1 MEIVH
6 WLEKLYLLVSR
17 FNTINNNKIKGL
29 IMFFE
34 KENNLAVLER
44 TLNKY
49 WDNDDRLQFK
59 NNYDIDDNNFSL
71 FVDSL
76 SIIREVFNQPKTW
89 DTFTLEHMEVLTE
102 LIDICKYFNELDTN
116 HARHLQNPIEVLYLC
131 CIRLFYEV
139 DFRRNEELVYSTLFN
154 EQSLEKIR
162 VNAAN
167 YSKDEH
173 FSSNFRRKVNDIVF
187 SVPYDILKNLFNS
200 KEIKLFSEFD
210 EKNEVANSTLGKIDS
225 YADTITERINKF
237 NNELN
242 EKEKTVN
249 SLKETLDKQE
259 TAFNFVGLYDGFN
272 KLLKTK
278 ILESRIL
285 LGSLVTM
292 GIVMIVPLL
301 CTIFGWLPENILK
314 DEETIPHLLK
324 LVPFISLEVLL
335 IYFFRV
341 ILQNYKS
348 VKAQILQI
356 ELRQTLC
363 QFIQNYAD
371 YSKDIK
377 KDDPAV
383 LEKFENLI
391 FSGIISDAEN
401 LPSTFDGMDQIGKL
415 FSTLKGKG

>member
-1 MEIVH
+1 
-6 WLEKLYLLVSR
+6 
-17 FNTINNNKIKGL
+17 
-29 IMFFE
+29 MFFE

-49 WDNDDRLQFK
+49 WDIGDRLQFK
-59 NNYDIDDNNFSL
+59 NNFDIEDNNFSL

-76 SIIREVFNQPKTW
+76 SIIKEVFNQPKTW
-89 DTFTLEHMEVLTE
+89 DKFTLASTQVSTE
-102 LIDICKYFNELDTN
+102 LIDACKYFNDLDAN
-116 HARHLQNPIEVLYLC
+116 FDIPLDHRIEAMYLF
-131 CIRLFYEV
+131 CIRLLYEV
-139 DFRRNEELVYSTLFN
+139 DFRRNQEVVFSEMFYG
-154 EQSLEKIR
+154 QSLEKIK
-162 VNAAN
+162 VNAADN
-167 YSKDEH
+167 SKNEYL
-173 FSSNFRRKVNDIVF
+173 SSHLRKSVNDIVF

-200 KEIKLFSEFD
+200 EEIKLFSEFD
-210 EKNEVANSTLGKIDS
+210 EIKEAAKSTLGKIDS
-225 YADTITERINKF
+225 YEDTITEKINKF
-237 NNELN
+237 NNELS
-242 EKEKTVN
+242 EKEQTVN

-292 GIVMIVPLL
+292 GIIMIVPLL

-314 DEETIPHLLK
+314 DEEAISHLLK

-377 KDDPAV
+377 KDDPTV

>member
-1 MEIVH
+1 
-6 WLEKLYLLVSR
+6 
-17 FNTINNNKIKGL
+17 
-29 IMFFE
+29 MFFE
-34 KENNLAVLER
+34 DENNRAVLEG

-49 WDNDDRLQFK
+49 WGNEDRLQFK
-59 NNYDIDDNNFSL
+59 NDFDIDDNNFSL

-76 SIIREVFNQPKTW
+76 WIIREIYNQPKAW
-89 DTFTLEHMEVLTE
+89 DELTLVRTQLSTK
-102 LIDICKYFNELDTN
+102 LIENCKYFNSLDSNFDTILEN
-116 HARHLQNPIEVLYLC
+116 SIEVIYLC

-139 DFRRNEELVYSTLFN
+139 DFRNNQEVVFSELFN
-154 EQSLEKIR
+154 DQSLEKIK
-162 VNAAN
+162 VNAADN
-167 YSKDEH
+167 SKNKYLSPH
-173 FSSNFRRKVNDIVF
+173 LRKKVNDIIF

-200 KEIKLFSEFD
+200 ENIKLFSEFD

-225 YADTITERINKF
+225 YADTITKRINKF
-237 NNELN
+237 NNELS
-242 EKEKTVN
+242 EKEQTVN

-285 LGSLVTM
+285 LSSLVTM

-301 CTIFGWLPENILK
+301 CTIFGWLPVNILK

-377 KDDPAV
+377 KDDPTV

-391 FSGIISDAEN
+391 FSGIINDAQN

-415 FSTLKGKG
+415 FSTIKGKG

>member
-1 MEIVH
+1 
-6 WLEKLYLLVSR
+6 
-17 FNTINNNKIKGL
+17 
-29 IMFFE
+29 MFFE
-34 KENNLAVLER
+34 KENNLAVLEG

-59 NNYDIDDNNFSL
+59 NDFDINENNFSL

-76 SIIREVFNQPKTW
+76 SIIKEIYNQPKTW
-89 DTFTLEHMEVLTE
+89 DEFTLVHTQLSTK
-102 LIDICKYFNELDTN
+102 LIEKCKYFNSLDSN
-116 HARHLQNPIEVLYLC
+116 FDIILENAIEVMYLC

-139 DFRRNEELVYSTLFN
+139 DFRRNEEVVYSSLFN
-154 EQSLEKIR
+154 DQYLEKIR
-162 VNAAN
+162 VNAADN
-167 YSKDEH
+167 SKNQYLSSH
-173 FSSNFRRKVNDIVF
+173 FRKKVNDIVF

-200 KEIKLFSEFD
+200 EEIKLFSEFD
-210 EKNEVANSTLGKIDS
+210 EKNKVANSTLGKIDS
-225 YADTITERINKF
+225 YADTITEKINKF
-237 NNELN
+237 NNELS
-242 EKEKTVN
+242 EKEQTVN
-249 SLKETLDKQE
+249 SLKETLDKQK

-272 KLLKTK
+272 QLLRTK
-278 ILESRIL
+278 IKESRVL
-285 LGSLVTM
+285 LGLLVVM
-292 GIVMIVPLL
+292 GCMMIIPLL

-314 DEETIPHLLK
+314 AEEPISHLLK
-324 LVPFISLEVLL
+324 LIPFISLEILL

-348 VKAQILQI
+348 VKGQILQI

-371 YSKDIK
+371 YSKEIRTNDSH
-377 KDDPAV
+377 P

>member
-1 MEIVH
+1 
-6 WLEKLYLLVSR
+6 
-17 FNTINNNKIKGL
+17 
-29 IMFFE
+29 MFFE
-34 KENNLAVLER
+34 DANNRAVLEG

-49 WDNDDRLQFK
+49 WDNEDRLQFK
-59 NNYDIDDNNFSL
+59 NDFNIDDNNFSL

-76 SIIREVFNQPKTW
+76 SIIKEIYNQPKTW
-89 DTFTLEHMEVLTE
+89 DEFTLVHTQLSTK
-102 LIDICKYFNELDTN
+102 LIENCKYFNSLDSYFDTVLEN
-116 HARHLQNPIEVLYLC
+116 SIEVIYLC

-139 DFRRNEELVYSTLFN
+139 DFRRNEELVYSTLFI

-162 VNAAN
+162 VNAADN
-167 YSKDEH
+167 SKNEYPSSH
-173 FSSNFRRKVNDIVF
+173 FRKKVNDIIF
-187 SVPYDILKNLFNS
+187 SVPYDILKSLFNS
-200 KEIKLFSEFD
+200 EEIKLLSEFD
-210 EKNEVANSTLGKIDS
+210 KKNEIANYTLGKIDS

-237 NNELN
+237 NNELS
-242 EKEKTVN
+242 EKEQTVN

-292 GIVMIVPLL
+292 GIIMIVPLL

-314 DEETIPHLLK
+314 DEEAISHLLK

-371 YSKDIK
+371 YSKEIK
-377 KDDPAV
+377 KDDPTV

>member
-1 MEIVH
+1 
-6 WLEKLYLLVSR
+6 
-17 FNTINNNKIKGL
+17 
-29 IMFFE
+29 MFFE
-34 KENNLAVLER
+34 NANNRAVLEG

-49 WDNDDRLQFK
+49 WENDNRLQFK
-59 NNYDIDDNNFSL
+59 NDFDINENNFSL

-76 SIIREVFNQPKTW
+76 SIIKEIYNQPKTW
-89 DTFTLEHMEVLTE
+89 DEFTLVHTQLSTKLIRICNHFNGLDSNFDMSLQVPTE
-102 LIDICKYFNELDTN
+102 DM
-116 HARHLQNPIEVLYLC
+116 YLC

-139 DFRRNEELVYSTLFN
+139 DFRRNEELVYSTLFS
-154 EQSLEKIR
+154 EQSLEKVK
-162 VNAAN
+162 VNTAN
-167 YSKDEH
+167 YSKNEY
-173 FSSNFRRKVNDIVF
+173 FSSNFRKKVNDIIF

-200 KEIKLFSEFD
+200 EEIKLFSEFD
-210 EKNEVANSTLGKIDS
+210 EKTKLANSTLGEIDS

-237 NNELN
+237 NNELT
-242 EKEKTVN
+242 EKEQTVN

-292 GIVMIVPLL
+292 GIIMIVPLL

-314 DEETIPHLLK
+314 DEEAISHLLK
-324 LVPFISLEVLL
+324 LVPLISLEVLL

-377 KDDPAV
+377 KDDPTV

>member
-1 MEIVH
+1 
-6 WLEKLYLLVSR
+6 
-17 FNTINNNKIKGL
+17 
-29 IMFFE
+29 MFFE
-34 KENNLAVLER
+34 DANNRAVLEG

-49 WDNDDRLQFK
+49 WDNEDRLQFK
-59 NNYDIDDNNFSL
+59 NDFNIDDNNFSL

-76 SIIREVFNQPKTW
+76 SIIKEIYNQPKTW
-89 DTFTLEHMEVLTE
+89 DEFTLVHTQLSTK
-102 LIDICKYFNELDTN
+102 LIENCKYFNSLDSYFDTVLEN
-116 HARHLQNPIEVLYLC
+116 SIEVIYLC

-139 DFRRNEELVYSTLFN
+139 DFRRNEELVYSTLFI

-162 VNAAN
+162 VNAADN
-167 YSKDEH
+167 SKNEYP
-173 FSSNFRRKVNDIVF
+173 SSNFRKKVNDIIF
-187 SVPYDILKNLFNS
+187 SVPYDILKSLFNS
-200 KEIKLFSEFD
+200 EEIKLLSEFD
-210 EKNEVANSTLGKIDS
+210 KKNEIANYTFGKIDS

-237 NNELN
+237 NNELS
-242 EKEKTVN
+242 EKEQTVN

-292 GIVMIVPLL
+292 GIIMIVPLL

-314 DEETIPHLLK
+314 DEEAISHLLK

-371 YSKDIK
+371 YSKEIK
-377 KDDPAV
+377 KDDPTV

>member
-1 MEIVH
+1 
-6 WLEKLYLLVSR
+6 
-17 FNTINNNKIKGL
+17 
-29 IMFFE
+29 MFFE
-34 KENNLAVLER
+34 KENNLAVLEQM
-44 TLNKY
+44 LNKY

-59 NNYDIDDNNFSL
+59 SNFDIDDNNFSL

-76 SIIREVFNQPKTW
+76 SIIRDVYNHPKTW
-89 DTFTLEHMEVLTE
+89 DEFTLVQTQVSTE
-102 LIDICKYFNELDTN
+102 LIEICKYFNKLDAN
-116 HARHLQNPIEVLYLC
+116 HNLNLQSPIEIIYLC
-131 CIRLFYEV
+131 CIRLFYEI
-139 DFRRNEELVYSTLFN
+139 DFRRNEEAVYSSLFN
-154 EQSLEKIR
+154 DQSLERIR
-162 VNAAN
+162 VNTADN
-167 YSKDEH
+167 SKNEY
-173 FSSNFRRKVNDIVF
+173 FSSHFRRKVNDIVF

-200 KEIKLFSEFD
+200 EEIKLFSEFD
-210 EKNEVANSTLGKIDS
+210 EKKEAAKSTLGEIDS
-225 YADTITERINKF
+225 YEDTITEKINKF
-237 NNELN
+237 NNELS
-242 EKEKTVN
+242 EKEQTVN
-249 SLKETLDKQE
+249 SLKETLDKHE

-292 GIVMIVPLL
+292 GIIMIVPLL
-301 CTIFGWLPENILK
+301 CTIFGWLPENTLK
-314 DEETIPHLLK
+314 DEEPISHLLK

>member
-1 MEIVH
+1 M
-6 WLEKLYLLVSR
+6 
-17 FNTINNNKIKGL
+17 
-29 IMFFE
+29 MFFE
-34 KENNLAVLER
+34 NEEISQQLTQARAALTFKDYGEFKNTFNLPGVNKLFFKMLQDIITTITCIQENPSHWDKRFQLSIEAFGSKFIE
-44 TLNKY
+44 TLN
-49 WDNDDRLQFK
+49 LISGELI
-59 NNYDIDDNNFSL
+59 NNGKLNN
-71 FVDSL
+71 
-76 SIIREVFNQPKTW
+76 IRESY
-89 DTFTLEHMEVLTE
+89 LT
-102 LIDICKYFNELDTN
+102 
-116 HARHLQNPIEVLYLC
+116 HIENLYLHC
-131 CIRLFYEV
+131 LYFTYEADFNSDSNNRLKHTALYPVMYNVESILNDGFLSS
-139 DFRRNEELVYSTLFN
+139 DSRDNINKTLSF
-154 EQSLEKIR
+154 
-162 VNAAN
+162 A
-167 YSKDEH
+167 
-173 FSSNFRRKVNDIVF
+173 
-187 SVPYDILKNLFNS
+187 PYNLLKKLYHSADMKNLVN
-200 KEIKLFSEFD
+200 FD
-210 EKNEVANSTLGKIDS
+210 EKHNDVNILMTKIDNKSNEVDKKISDFQ
-225 YADTITERINKF
+225 TEL
-237 NNELN
+237 E
-242 EKEKTVN
+242 EKETIVT
-249 SLKETLDKQE
+249 SLKETLDKHE

-292 GIVMIVPLL
+292 GIIMIVPLL

-314 DEETIPHLLK
+314 DEEAISHLLK

-341 ILQNYKS
+341 ILQSYKS